1 MDIVALLIGI
11 ILSFNLFISTFFF
24 SISNIFGFIIG
35 FLWVQ
40 IQRIGVE
47 KKIRQDAVRGSRN
60 AITGEI
66 YEKILP
72 SMPNFPYAPKDMVFV
87 GKWTDY
93 IIFDGLSEGDLREI
107 IFLEIKS
114 GKSRLNANEKMIKKI
129 LDEKIVR
136 FAEMRV
142 GAPKNDE

>member
-1 MDIVALLIGI
+1 MDIVTLIIGI
-11 ILSFNLFISTFFF
+11 I
-24 SISNIFGFIIG
+24 FGFVIG

-40 IQRIGVE
+40 IQRMGIE

-114 GKSRLNANEKMIKKI
+114 GKSRLNANEKMIKNI
-129 LDEKIVR
+129 LDQKIVR
-136 FAEMRV
+136 FAEMRF

>member
-11 ILSFNLFISTFFF
+11 
-24 SISNIFGFIIG
+24 IFGFIIG

-40 IQRIGVE
+40 IQRMGIE

-93 IIFDGLSEGDLREI
+93 IIFDGLSDGDLREI

-114 GKSRLNANEKMIKKI
+114 GKSRLNANEKMIKNI
-129 LDEKIVR
+129 LDQKIVR

-142 GAPKNDE
+142 GAQKNDE

>member
-1 MDIVALLIGI
+1 MDIIALLIGI
-11 ILSFNLFISTFFF
+11 
-24 SISNIFGFIIG
+24 IFGFIIG

-142 GAPKNDE
+142 GAQKNDE

>member
-1 MDIVALLIGI
+1 MDIVTLIIGI
-11 ILSFNLFISTFFF
+11 I
-24 SISNIFGFIIG
+24 FGFVIG

-40 IQRIGVE
+40 IQRMGIE

-72 SMPNFPYAPKDMVFV
+72 SMPNFPYTPKDMVFV
-87 GKWTDY
+87 GKGTDY
-93 IIFDGLSEGDLREI
+93 IIFDGLSDGDLREI

-114 GKSRLNANEKMIKKI
+114 GKSRLNANEKMIKNI
-129 LDEKIVR
+129 LDQKIVR

>member
-1 MDIVALLIGI
+1 MDIVTLIIGI
-11 ILSFNLFISTFFF
+11 I
-24 SISNIFGFIIG
+24 FGFVIG

-40 IQRIGVE
+40 IRRIGVE

>member
-11 ILSFNLFISTFFF
+11 I
-24 SISNIFGFIIG
+24 FGFIMG

-114 GKSRLNANEKMIKKI
+114 GKSRLNANEKMIKNI
-129 LDEKIVR
+129 LDQKIVR

>member
-1 MDIVALLIGI
+1 MDIGTLIIGI
-11 ILSFNLFISTFFF
+11 VV
-24 SISNIFGFIIG
+24 GFVIG

-40 IQRIGVE
+40 IQRMGIE

-87 GKWTDY
+87 GK
-93 IIFDGLSEGDLREI
+93 
-107 IFLEIKS
+107 
-114 GKSRLNANEKMIKKI
+114 
-129 LDEKIVR
+129 
-136 FAEMRV
+136 
-142 GAPKNDE
+142 

>member
-11 ILSFNLFISTFFF
+11 
-24 SISNIFGFIIG
+24 IFGFIIG

-40 IQRIGVE
+40 IRRIGVE

-114 GKSRLNANEKMIKKI
+114 GKSRLNANENMIKKI

>member
-11 ILSFNLFISTFFF
+11 
-24 SISNIFGFIIG
+24 IFGFIIG

-114 GKSRLNANEKMIKKI
+114 GKSRLNANEKMIKNI
-129 LDEKIVR
+129 LDQKIVR

>member
-1 MDIVALLIGI
+1 MDIVTLIIGI
-11 ILSFNLFISTFFF
+11 I
-24 SISNIFGFIIG
+24 FGFVIG

-40 IQRIGVE
+40 IQRMGIE

-72 SMPNFPYAPKDMVFV
+72 SMPNFPYTPKDMVFV

-93 IIFDGLSEGDLREI
+93 IIFDGLSDGDLREI

-114 GKSRLNANEKMIKKI
+114 GKSRLNANEKMIKKS
-129 LDEKIVR
+129 
-136 FAEMRV
+136 FALRKCVSALQKMTNNLQKKKKYATLNV
-142 GAPKNDE
+142 YLFSF

>member
-1 MDIVALLIGI
+1 MDIVTLIIGI
-11 ILSFNLFISTFFF
+11 I
-24 SISNIFGFIIG
+24 FGFVIG

>member
-1 MDIVALLIGI
+1 MDIVTLIIGI
-11 ILSFNLFISTFFF
+11 I
-24 SISNIFGFIIG
+24 FGFVIG

-40 IQRIGVE
+40 IRRIGVE

-114 GKSRLNANEKMIKKI
+114 GKSRLNVNEKMIKKI

>member
-11 ILSFNLFISTFFF
+11 
-24 SISNIFGFIIG
+24 IFGFIIG

-114 GKSRLNANEKMIKKI
+114 GKSRLNVNEKMIKKI

>member
-1 MDIVALLIGI
+1 MDIVTLIIGI
-11 ILSFNLFISTFFF
+11 I
-24 SISNIFGFIIG
+24 FGFVIG

-40 IQRIGVE
+40 IQRMGIE

-72 SMPNFPYAPKDMVFV
+72 SMPNFPYTPKDMVFV

-93 IIFDGLSEGDLREI
+93 IIFDGLSDGDLREI

-114 GKSRLNANEKMIKKI
+114 GKSRLNANEKMIKNI
-129 LDEKIVR
+129 LDQKIVR

-142 GAPKNDE
+142 GALKNDE

>member
-11 ILSFNLFISTFFF
+11 
-24 SISNIFGFIIG
+24 IFGFIIG

>member
-1 MDIVALLIGI
+1 MDIVTLIIGI
-11 ILSFNLFISTFFF
+11 I
-24 SISNIFGFIIG
+24 FGFVIG

-72 SMPNFPYAPKDMVFV
+72 SMPNFPYTPKDMVFV

-93 IIFDGLSEGDLREI
+93 IIFDGLSDGDLREI

-114 GKSRLNANEKMIKKI
+114 GKSRLNANEKMIKNI
-129 LDEKIVR
+129 LDQKIVR

-142 GAPKNDE
+142 GALKNDE

>member
-11 ILSFNLFISTFFF
+11 
-24 SISNIFGFIIG
+24 IFGFIIG

-40 IQRIGVE
+40 IRRIGVE

-93 IIFDGLSEGDLREI
+93 IIFNGLSEGDLREI

>member
-1 MDIVALLIGI
+1 MDIVTLIIGI
-11 ILSFNLFISTFFF
+11 I
-24 SISNIFGFIIG
+24 FGFVIG

-93 IIFDGLSEGDLREI
+93 IIFDGLSDGDLREI

-114 GKSRLNANEKMIKKI
+114 GKSRLNANEKMIKNI
-129 LDEKIVR
+129 LDQKIVR

>member
-11 ILSFNLFISTFFF
+11 
-24 SISNIFGFIIG
+24 IFGFIIG

-40 IQRIGVE
+40 IRRIGVE

-93 IIFDGLSEGDLREI
+93 IIFDGLSDGDLREI

>member
-11 ILSFNLFISTFFF
+11 
-24 SISNIFGFIIG
+24 IFGFIIG

-40 IQRIGVE
+40 IRRIGVE

>member
-1 MDIVALLIGI
+1 MDIVTLIIGI
-11 ILSFNLFISTFFF
+11 
-24 SISNIFGFIIG
+24 IFGFIIG

-114 GKSRLNANEKMIKKI
+114 GKSRLNVNEKMIKKI

>member
-1 MDIVALLIGI
+1 MDIVTLIIGI
-11 ILSFNLFISTFFF
+11 I
-24 SISNIFGFIIG
+24 FGFVIG

-40 IQRIGVE
+40 IQRMGIE

-93 IIFDGLSEGDLREI
+93 IIFDGLSDGDLREI

-114 GKSRLNANEKMIKKI
+114 GKSRLNANEKMIKNI
-129 LDEKIVR
+129 LDQKIVR

>member
-1 MDIVALLIGI
+1 MDFVTLIIG
-11 ILSFNLFISTFFF
+11 L
-24 SISNIFGFIIG
+24 IFGFIIG
-35 FLWVQ
+35 FLYMQ

-87 GKWTDY
+87 GKGTDY
-93 IIFDGLSEGDLREI
+93 IVFDGLSEGDLREI
-107 IFLEIKS
+107 IFLELKS
-114 GKSRLNANEKMIKKI
+114 GKSRLNANERSIKRV
-129 LDEKIVR
+129 LDEKNVR
-136 FAEMRV
+136 FAEMRIDT
-142 GAPKNDE
+142 KREE

>member
-11 ILSFNLFISTFFF
+11 
-24 SISNIFGFIIG
+24 IFGFIIG

-40 IQRIGVE
+40 IRRIGVE

-87 GKWTDY
+87 GKGTDY

>member
-11 ILSFNLFISTFFF
+11 
-24 SISNIFGFIIG
+24 IFGFIIG

-136 FAEMRV
+136 FVEMRV

>member
-11 ILSFNLFISTFFF
+11 
-24 SISNIFGFIIG
+24 IFGFIIG

-40 IQRIGVE
+40 IRRIGVE

-87 GKWTDY
+87 GQWTDY

-142 GAPKNDE
+142 GTPKNDE